1 MISSYFYIDL
11 CPLENITFVL
21 YMDRDVSIAG
31 EGQRNLDYTRCYW
44 HLRRAGALVLA
55 VLLEVLSQFS
65 DHLPL
70 TKEIRR

>member
-11 CPLENITFVL
+11 CPLENIIFDL

-44 HLRRAGALVLA
+44 HLRGTGALVSA
-55 VLLEVLSQFS
+55 VL
-65 DHLPL
+65 
-70 TKEIRR
+70 